1 MEAAYRVVSVQ
12 AVIAVFSASLLFVL
26 LGKEPAKSAFFGGM
40 VATANGLFFLRRI
53 RQADKFAATVPMRA
67 MALVY
72 SGAVTRFILV
82 LALFGLA
89 FGVLHLQT
97 VPALFVFALAQLAY
111 GWGLR
116 KSYKDLL

>member
-1 MEAAYRVVSVQ
+1 MDAAYRVVSLQ
-12 AVIAVFSASLLFVL
+12 AVIAVFSAALLFFL
-26 LGKEPAKSAFFGGM
+26 LGKDAAKSAFFGGM
-40 VATANGLFFLRRI
+40 AATANGLFFLRKI
-53 RQADKFAATVPMRA
+53 RQADKEAASAPMRA

-72 SGAVTRFILV
+72 SSAVTRFILILV
-82 LALFGLA
+82 LFGLA

-97 VPALFVFALAQLAY
+97 VPALLVFALAQLAY